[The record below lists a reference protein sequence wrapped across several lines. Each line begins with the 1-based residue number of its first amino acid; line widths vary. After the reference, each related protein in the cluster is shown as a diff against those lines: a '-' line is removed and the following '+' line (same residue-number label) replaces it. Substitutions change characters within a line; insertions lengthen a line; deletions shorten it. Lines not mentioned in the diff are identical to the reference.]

1 MIFYTGFE
9 RKDAEHIMNKFSN
22 KGWDSIID
30 EAVDYQNK
38 VMRHCICG
46 IMSRNTATTLL
57 VQVLPV
63 HVLMDEKNMPKLGKS
78 MEARDPIYRIKGHSE
93 NTIDPFES
101 IIKNTIVY
109 TAMAEQNMVGRAYLR
124 LAKNYDGTGKFFDIV
139 PPRMIGKSFQIGE
152 IEKVLQDAGADTDN
166 IDLEALATI
175 FRPTG
180 YTAKDNVIRV
190 FEDGKPKYIEVFEP
204 EMYKAFKSMD
214 AYKPDA
220 IIKLLSIPSRLRA
233 GATGLNMDFIGRN
246 PIRDTVLAGITSRY
260 RFIPFLDSIKSLAH
274 IYNQDEVYQ
283 RWLYSGAANSELAS
297 VDRDSLQAR
306 VEKVLR

>member
-1 MIFYTGFE
+1 MKDFFDTVKTATGKLYPTRSTNRFRSNIAIGPANKSSALLSTYNLKRLYAETLDENYPHQWITKAITGGADIAPEDHPFLVAWNYRGIAGKMAGIIKFGPLDATGKNKVGRGIEQILSEVPENDLADFRDYYTAKHVLELLDIDIYTGFE

-38 VMRHCICG
+38 VMRQLVYSG
-46 IMSRNTATTLL
+46 IMSQETYDNI
-57 VQVLPV
+57 VSKYKYYLPM

-152 IEKVLQDAGADTDN
+152 IEKS
-166 IDLEALATI
+166 AT
-175 FRPTG
+175 RCWC
-180 YTAKDNVIRV
+180 
-190 FEDGKPKYIEVFEP
+190 
-204 EMYKAFKSMD
+204 
-214 AYKPDA
+214 
-220 IIKLLSIPSRLRA
+220 
-233 GATGLNMDFIGRN
+233 
-246 PIRDTVLAGITSRY
+246 RY
-260 RFIPFLDSIKSLAH
+260 R
-274 IYNQDEVYQ
+274 
-283 RWLYSGAANSELAS
+283 
-297 VDRDSLQAR
+297 
-306 VEKVLR
+306 